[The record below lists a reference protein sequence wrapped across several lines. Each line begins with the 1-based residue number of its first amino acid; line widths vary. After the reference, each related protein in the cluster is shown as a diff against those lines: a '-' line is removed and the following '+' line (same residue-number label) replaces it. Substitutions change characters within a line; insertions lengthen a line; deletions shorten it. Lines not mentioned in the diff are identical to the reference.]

1 MSRLLLPEKGQV
13 VNKPRFYEEFGDE
26 DDADKEKEKKNSRKP
41 EDHEQLFAGNTD
53 DSFRIGIAVAKRTL
67 KVVT

>member
-13 VNKPRFYEEFGDE
+13 VNKQRFYEEFGDE
-26 DDADKEKEKKNSRKP
+26 DDADKEKEKKKSRKP
-41 EDHEQLFAGNTD
+41 EDHELLFEGNTD

-67 KVVT
+67 KVFT